1 MHFNAINL
9 LNIIISCE
17 DIFDRIFYIFPFVFK
32 VFHIFKQKVIKEIK
46 NWNFINIYHKCKIL
60 NG

>member
-32 VFHIFKQKVIKEIK
+32 VFHIFKQKVIKEIE
-46 NWNFINIYHKCKIL
+46 N
-60 NG
+60 